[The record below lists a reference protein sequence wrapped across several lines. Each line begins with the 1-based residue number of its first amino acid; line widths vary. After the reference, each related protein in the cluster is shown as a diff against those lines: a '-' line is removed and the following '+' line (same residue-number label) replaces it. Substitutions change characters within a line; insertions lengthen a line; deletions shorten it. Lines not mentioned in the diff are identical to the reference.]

1 MGNGQSA
8 QSKREADKR
17 YMEEMGAD
25 TEVGSAEFYFGGT
38 SMCQCYG
45 CDCADDTPH
54 RWASPPWGFGGINN
68 WTPSLA
74 NYEGVHKEVMP
85 VLQQLDP
92 EVNQI
97 VVEGAE
103 KDCGWCYLC
112 DRTFKLS
119 SVKKALTDKGWL
131 AKVNAHLGQHG
142 RVADLHIFSR
152 SHGQSSLEFLQLR
165 VFKLR
170 ESARQQAMDPPAEVP
185 RPLFMS

>member
-1 MGNGQSA
+1 M
-8 QSKREADKR
+8 
-17 YMEEMGAD
+17 
-25 TEVGSAEFYFGGT
+25 
-38 SMCQCYG
+38 
-45 CDCADDTPH
+45 
-54 RWASPPWGFGGINN
+54 
-68 WTPSLA
+68 
-74 NYEGVHKEVMP
+74 
-85 VLQQLDP
+85 
-92 EVNQI
+92 NQI

-103 KDCGWCYLC
+103 KDCGFCYLC

-142 RVADLHIFSR
+142 RVADLHIFSE
-152 SHGQSSLEFLQLR
+152 SSSGQSTLEFLQLR